1 MARKTRVILTDDI
14 DHSEATDS
22 VSFGLDGVSYEID
35 LNDEHARQLRDQ
47 IAAWSGKGRRVGGRR
62 TQKPRSPKETAAIR
76 HWAQENGYEIG
87 DRGRISQAIRD
98 AYAAGS

>member
-47 IAAWSGKGRRVGGRR
+47 IAAWSSKGRRVGGRR
-62 TQKPRSPKETAAIR
+62 TQRPRSSKETAAIR

-98 AYAAGS
+98 AYAADS